1 MQFKVNGGALGSE
14 DVDAPYEIDW
24 GTTDVLN
31 GTYRLTA
38 VARDSAGNKT
48 ESAPVDVNVFNL
60 SDPSLIGKWMAPVQL
75 GVTAA
80 NMVVLN
86 TVKEG

>member
-1 MQFKVNGGALGSE
+1 V
-14 DVDAPYEIDW
+14 
-24 GTTDVLN
+24 
-31 GTYRLTA
+31 
-38 VARDSAGNKT
+38 GNKT

-80 NMVVLN
+80 NMVVMN